1 MKLAESA
8 SLAERTPQQ
17 MQFVGQCR
25 HPRVFGHALSVSIE
39 GRSYQTLDW
48 SLSGFRVN
56 DFHRVLAPCQQIS
69 GLVVGRSGIR
79 DGEFTAEIVEA
90 GTASGIVCRW
100 LDISADTLASMAIVK
115 AN

>member
-1 MKLAESA
+1 VKLAESTL
-8 SLAERTPQQ
+8 LAERAAPR
-17 MQFVGQCR
+17 MQFAGTCR

-48 SLSGFRVN
+48 SLAGFRVS
-56 DFHRVLAPCQQIS
+56 DFHRALAPAQQIS

-90 GTASGIVCRW
+90 GIGGVVCRW

-115 AN
+115 AS